1 MYFRQMPYHATGA
14 LSYLLADIAAR
25 EAVVIDPQPAQSDL
39 ILALLMER
47 KLQLRYVLLT
57 HTHRR
62 DSGCGP
68 LCEYTGAERVCGGE
82 AATSS
87 CIGTV
92 GHGDDL
98 AFGDEVIHV
107 LGTPGHTADAVSYLW
122 HDRLFCGDA
131 LHIRGCPASEDDTD
145 PGQLFDSVTRRI
157 FQLPDETLIFPAHDF
172 QGRTVTTVAE
182 ERQHNPAFCGQTR
195 DAFIASAQDL
205 GNHHRWERFHG

>member
-1 MYFRQMPYHATGA
+1 MYFRQIPYNATGA
-14 LSYLLADIAAR
+14 LSYLLADAGTL

-68 LCEYTGAERVCGGE
+68 LCEFTGAQRICGGE
-82 AATSS
+82 ATAASATRHVS
-87 CIGTV
+87 
-92 GHGDDL
+92 HGDAL

-107 LGTPGHTADAVSYLW
+107 LGTPGHTPDAVSYQW
-122 HDRLFCGDA
+122 RDRLFCGDA
-131 LHIRGCPASEDDTD
+131 LHIRGCPATEDDTD
-145 PGQLFDSVTRRI
+145 PGQLFDSVIRRI

-172 QGRTVTTVAE
+172 HGRTVTTVAE
-182 ERQHNPAFCGQTR
+182 ERQHNPAFSGQTR
-195 DAFIASAQDL
+195 DAFIANAQAL
-205 GNHHRWERFHG
+205 GVRHRPGRHHG